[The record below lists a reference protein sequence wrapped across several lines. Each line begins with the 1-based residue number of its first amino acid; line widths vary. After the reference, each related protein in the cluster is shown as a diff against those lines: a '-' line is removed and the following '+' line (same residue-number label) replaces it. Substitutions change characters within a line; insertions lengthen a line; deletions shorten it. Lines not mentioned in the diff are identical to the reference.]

1 MQNITYRQ
9 LKTEYNEYMK
19 KIKAGEKVTDYNIK
33 LCTAYG
39 YALDIIDLSRS
50 VKHYLDV
57 TALDGNKNIQFI
69 IFTLY
74 ITNIQKG
81 LSLEEN
87 KKDLIKKISAYQLIY
102 HYNFFNYHDKDFC
115 VELYEEKNNLGLKV
129 NKIKLDI
136 YKIVEECV
144 NQDFIYGKN
153 VGLVVKEENGNETEI
168 EDTIIANLER
178 LTKYIKQ
185 KITEMF

>member
-1 MQNITYRQ
+1 M
-9 LKTEYNEYMK
+9 
-19 KIKAGEKVTDYNIK
+19 
-33 LCTAYG
+33 
-39 YALDIIDLSRS
+39 
-50 VKHYLDV
+50 
-57 TALDGNKNIQFI
+57 
-69 IFTLY
+69 
-74 ITNIQKG
+74 
-81 LSLEEN
+81 
-87 KKDLIKKISAYQLIY
+87 
-102 HYNFFNYHDKDFC
+102 
-115 VELYEEKNNLGLKV
+115 GLKV

-185 KITEMF
+185 KIAEMF